1 MKKTICSLLLLAFL
15 SGCAGSPARTGW
27 KAEANRE
34 KMILLE
40 VGMTKEEVQ
49 KIMGTPGKT
58 EVYPSSNGNVEFWLY
73 LTEMI
78 RGSGI
83 DDSHYTP
90 FAFKKGKLQGWGRN
104 YYNDVLKIEQD
115 ITIKNK

>member
-1 MKKTICSLLLLAFL
+1 MKKTIFSLLLLAFL
-15 SGCAGSPARTGW
+15 SGCAGSPERT

-90 FAFKKGKLQGWGRN
+90 FAFKKGKLQGWGKN
-104 YYNDVLKIEQD
+104 YYNVVPKIEQD